1 MIRTAFDTGAEKV
14 FPNYIKILQGGQKPR
29 FQASKATGEL
39 DRKIK
44 EVEEVLKC
52 CELCTRRCGV
62 NRLAGELGFCGVGIR
77 PRIFGAH
84 THMGEEDEL
93 IPSAT
98 IFFAGCTM
106 RCAYC
111 QNAPDSITPGL
122 GGEWT
127 EEEVARWIEEEW
139 KEGCRNVNFV
149 GGEPTPYLYSIL
161 RSLRACRADIPVV
174 WNSNSYYSEKTTE
187 ILKGVVDIYLL
198 DFRYFDERC
207 AVRLS
212 SAPRYPEVAKRNFLE
227 AAGDSELL
235 IRLLVI
241 PEHTECDAK
250 PILKWLRETLG
261 PWPRLNIMGQYFPT
275 WNADLFPEINRRLKR
290 EEYRDV
296 VDYAR
301 EIGLTNFIVQEQYLR

>member
-1 MIRTAFDTGAEKV
+1 MIRTAFDAGAKKA
-14 FPNYIKILQGGQKPR
+14 FPEYLKILQGIKKPR
-29 FQASKATGEL
+29 FQASKATGAL

-44 EVEEVLKC
+44 EVEDILKC

-62 NRLAGELGFCGVGIR
+62 NRLSGELGFCGVGIR

-98 IFFAGCTM
+98 VFFAGCTM

-111 QNAPDSITPGL
+111 QNAPGSVTPAL
-122 GGEWT
+122 GDEWT

-161 RSLRACRADIPVV
+161 RSLKACKADIPVV
-174 WNSNSYYSEKTTE
+174 WNSNSYYSEKTAE

-212 SAPRYPEVAKRNFLE
+212 SAPRYPE
-227 AAGDSELL
+227 
-235 IRLLVI
+235 
-241 PEHTECDAK
+241 
-250 PILKWLRETLG
+250 
-261 PWPRLNIMGQYFPT
+261 
-275 WNADLFPEINRRLKR
+275 
-290 EEYRDV
+290 
-296 VDYAR
+296 
-301 EIGLTNFIVQEQYLR
+301 